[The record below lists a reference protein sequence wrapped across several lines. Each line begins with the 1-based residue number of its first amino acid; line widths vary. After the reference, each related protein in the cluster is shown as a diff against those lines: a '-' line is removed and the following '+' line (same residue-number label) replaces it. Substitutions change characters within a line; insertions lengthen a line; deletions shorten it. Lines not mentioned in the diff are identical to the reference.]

1 MSKFPMMTDTR
12 QLALE
17 WPHRPALTR
26 ADFVVGAA
34 NEAAIAMI
42 DGFPH
47 WPNRVAV
54 LIGPPGSG
62 KTHLAS
68 IWREASGARE
78 IAAQD
83 LAGADLSGLL
93 ATGAVL
99 VEGIDAENVSP
110 TSLFHLLN
118 LVREREGYAL
128 LTSRVAPAELLFPL
142 ADLRSRLRAAVPVV
156 LEAPDDALLAQV
168 VVKLFADRQLP
179 VDAGLIDYLSRRME
193 RSLEAANRLVA
204 ALDAAALA
212 AGRPV
217 TRQLAA
223 QVLAREDVD
232 DTRSGEDL

>member
-1 MSKFPMMTDTR
+1 MPKFPTMTETR

-42 DGFPH
+42 DAFPN

-54 LIGPPGSG
+54 LVGPPGSG

-68 IWREASGARE
+68 IWREASDARE
-78 IAAQD
+78 IAAHD
-83 LAGADLSGLL
+83 LGRVDLGNLL
-93 ATGAVL
+93 ATGSVL
-99 VEGIDAENVSP
+99 VEAIDAADVSP
-110 TSLFHLLN
+110 TALFHLLN
-118 LVREREGYAL
+118 LVREREGHAL
-128 LTSRVAPAELLFPL
+128 LTSRIAPAELDYPL

-156 LEAPDDALLAQV
+156 LEAPDDALLAHV

-179 VDAGLIDYLSRRME
+179 VDAGLVEYLCRRME
-193 RSLEAANRLVA
+193 RSLEAADRIVA

-212 AGRPV
+212 AGRPI

-223 QVLAREDVD
+223 QVLAREGVD
-232 DTRSGEDL
+232 EATAAEDL

>member
-1 MSKFPMMTDTR
+1 MPKFPTMTEAR
-12 QLALE
+12 QLALD

-42 DGFPH
+42 DAFPR

-54 LIGPPGSG
+54 LVGPPGSG

-78 IAAQD
+78 IAARD
-83 LAGADLSGLL
+83 LGRADLGSLL

-99 VEGIDAENVSP
+99 VEGIDADEVSP
-110 TSLFHLLN
+110 TALFHLLN
-118 LVREREGYAL
+118 LVREREAFAL
-128 LTSRVAPAELLFPL
+128 LTSRIAPAALDFPL
-142 ADLRSRLRAAVPVV
+142 ADLRSRLRAAVPVE
-156 LEAPDDALLAQV
+156 LEAPDDALLTQV
-168 VVKLFADRQLP
+168 VAKLFADRQLP
-179 VDAGLIDYLSRRME
+179 VDAGLIDYLGRRME
-193 RSLEAANRLVA
+193 RSLEAANRIVA
-204 ALDAAALA
+204 ALDAEALA

-232 DTRSGEDL
+232 EAPAAEDS